1 MLYRI
6 LTVRKH
12 KAVTFCDAYSFDN
25 YKEQLAFYHD
35 LVDCTQL
42 VSGCTADLKCHLG
55 KNKRGF
61 DVRYVDEIYRVFA
74 PNNSTS
80 YKGFQKKELE
90 HEPRISDLAQDLN
103 GGIHLRQYRFRL
115 MFLERLKALLRSKG
129 LFETNTPIT
138 EANRGTSVAAP
149 VQALGKYTGARFIKI
164 THELGL
170 KIQSYLALAPV
181 YEVGYVM
188 RDRYQTKSGLNEY
201 LTLEGVIP
209 CDVEFD
215 LCEFYCELLQVSKEL
230 ARELQLEYDSVFDS
244 VEEIDV
250 FQQYEAEHSAFSK
263 ETYLA
268 FYEALLEKHPHC
280 IVRNAPMDSPL
291 GMTSKY
297 GIVMESKWM
306 LNGHGFGHGYAD
318 EYRPEQLRKAFT
330 EQQNQ
335 LAQKGIQAHLPE
347 EYLTI
352 CEYAGIPSFS
362 FNFGIDRYLNRFFGE
377 KFES

>member
-25 YKEQLAFYHD
+25 YKQQLAFYHD
-35 LVDCTQL
+35 SVDCTQL
-42 VSGCTADLKCHLG
+42 ISGCIVDLKCHLG
-55 KNKRGF
+55 KNRRGL
-61 DVRYVDEIYRVFA
+61 DVWYVDEIYRVFA

-80 YKGFQKKELE
+80 YKGFQKDEVESEL
-90 HEPRISDLAQDLN
+90 HISGLAQDLN

-115 MFLERLKALLRSKG
+115 MFLERLKELLRSKG

-138 EANRGTSVAAP
+138 EAHRGTSAAAP
-149 VQALGKYTGARFIKI
+149 VQALGKYTGTRFIKI

-209 CDVEFD
+209 CDIAFD
-215 LCEFYCELLQVSKEL
+215 LCKLYREILQISREL
-230 ARELQLEYDSVFDS
+230 AQELKLEYDSVFDS
-244 VEEIDV
+244 VKELDV
-250 FQQYEAEHSAFSK
+250 FKEYEAEYSTFSK
-263 ETYLA
+263 EKYLA
-268 FYEALLEKHPHC
+268 FYEELLEKYPHC
-280 IVRNAPMDSPL
+280 IVRNAPMNSPL
-291 GMTSKY
+291 GMTSEY

-306 LNGHGFGHGYAD
+306 LDGHGLGHGYLD
-318 EYRPEQLRKAFT
+318 EYRTEKLRKAFT
-330 EQQNQ
+330 EQQSE
-335 LAQKGIQAHLPE
+335 LEKKGIHADLPE
-347 EYLTI
+347 EYLTV

-362 FNFGIDRYLNRFFGE
+362 FNFGIERYLKRFFGE
-377 KFES
+377 KFE